1 MEAADRLPAGERDRA
16 PRACV
21 WRVHQSC
28 SDARPVRRV
37 GAHGATGLDYNVV
50 YHKMDRMGLTPS
62 EYDDIEGD
70 VRLMEDAALATI
82 RKNKK

>member
-1 MEAADRLPAGERDRA
+1 MTQ
-16 PRACV
+16 
-21 WRVHQSC
+21 W
-28 SDARPVRRV
+28 RV